1 MSVTY
6 QAKTVCVLGLVSARA
21 YPCASRKLH
30 QLRSWPGSAPCRQ
43 IYQDRFRI
51 TTASTASAIHPT
63 GAPTMSGTYQHEL
76 RAACEAV
83 RLAARLCTVY
93 CTRPCV
99 LISISLQLKI
109 LWLILQKVQLQ
120 LKAGEKQDKSDDS
133 PVTIADYGE

>member
-1 MSVTY
+1 
-6 QAKTVCVLGLVSARA
+6 
-21 YPCASRKLH
+21 
-30 QLRSWPGSAPCRQ
+30 
-43 IYQDRFRI
+43 
-51 TTASTASAIHPT
+51 
-63 GAPTMSGTYQHEL
+63 MSGTYQHEL